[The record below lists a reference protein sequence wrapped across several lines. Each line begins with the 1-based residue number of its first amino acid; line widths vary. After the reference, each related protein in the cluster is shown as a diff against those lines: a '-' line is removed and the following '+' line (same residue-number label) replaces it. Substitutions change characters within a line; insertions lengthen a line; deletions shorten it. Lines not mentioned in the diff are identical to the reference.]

1 MNNLNDPDWNI
12 RPDQGAGGGNSKW
25 NYALLVPMLGLAA
38 FRWIWSKESQKEI
51 HEARTKYDKTMKIIQ
66 EDLELKYRLSLAEN
80 RKETVQLELELERER
95 RRAQGFKQALASQS
109 QQLMEER
116 RGLSRDRQALDL
128 EKGRVQQS
136 GTTGALFDEAL
147 EKESQREQTAIQ
159 ALGQVEEKLVE
170 RQSAFCSILVPR
182 EKRVDMEKD
191 LLVMAAREPAL
202 ARLGMDDSLR
212 DIFKNDRSCAEYLNT
227 DKRRN
232 GSLMWVYLRYWQL
245 QVSLEKHQRA
255 EASLLGTQTT
265 EK

>member
-116 RGLSRDRQALDL
+116 QGLSRDRQALDL

-136 GTTGALFDEAL
+136 GATGALFDEAL

-182 EKRVDMEKD
+182 EKRVEMEKD
-191 LLVMAAREPAL
+191 LLVMAAHEPAL
-202 ARLGMDDSLR
+202 AQLGMDDSLR

-255 EASLLGTQTT
+255 EASLLGTQPT

>member
-12 RPDQGAGGGNSKW
+12 RPDQRAGGDNSKW

-66 EDLELKYRLSLAEN
+66 DDLEMKYRLSLTEN

-95 RRAQGFKQALASQS
+95 RRAEGFKQALVSQS

-116 RGLSRDRQALDL
+116 RRLSRDRQALDL
-128 EKGRVQQS
+128 EKGRVQS
-136 GTTGALFDEAL
+136 GTAGALFDEAL
-147 EKESQREQTAIQ
+147 EKESQREQMAIQ

-170 RQSAFCSILVPR
+170 RQRAFCSILVPR
-182 EKRVDMEKD
+182 EKRLDMEKD
-191 LLVMAAREPAL
+191 LLVMAARDPSL
-202 ARLGMDDSLR
+202 ARLDMDDSLR
-212 DIFKNDRSCAEYLNT
+212 DVFKNDRSCAEYLNT

-232 GSLMWVYLRYWQL
+232 GSLMWVYLRYWRL

-255 EASLLGTQTT
+255 EASLLGTQPT

>member
-38 FRWIWSKESQKEI
+38 FRWIWSKESEKEI
-51 HEARTKYDKTMKIIQ
+51 HEARTKYDKTMKAIQ
-66 EDLELKYRLSLAEN
+66 EDLELKYRQSLAED
-80 RKETVQLELELERER
+80 RKETIQLEMELERER

-109 QQLMEER
+109 QQLLEKRQGLR
-116 RGLSRDRQALDL
+116 RERQALDL
-128 EKGRVQQS
+128 EKGQVLES
-136 GTTGALFDEAL
+136 GAAGALFHEAL
-147 EKESQREQTAIQ
+147 GKEGQREQTAIQ
-159 ALGQVEEKLVE
+159 ALRQVEEQLVE

-182 EKRVDMEKD
+182 EKRLEMEKD
-191 LLVMAAREPAL
+191 LLVMTAREPAL
-202 ARLGMDDSLR
+202 ARLGMEDSLR
-212 DIFKNDRSCAEYLNT
+212 DIFTNDRRCAEYLNT

-245 QVSLEKHQRA
+245 QVTLEKHQRA
-255 EASLLGTQTT
+255 EASLLATQPT

>member
-12 RPDQGAGGGNSKW
+12 RPNEGAAGGNSKW

-51 HEARTKYDKTMKIIQ
+51 QEAGTKYDKTMKAIQ
-66 EDLELKYRLSLAEN
+66 EDLELKYRLSLSEN
-80 RKETVQLELELERER
+80 RREMVQLELELERER

-116 RGLSRDRQALDL
+116 RGLSRERQALDM

-136 GTTGALFDEAL
+136 GATGALFNDAL
-147 EKESQREQTAIQ
+147 EKESQREQAAVQ
-159 ALGQVEEKLVE
+159 ALRQVEEKLVE

-182 EKRVDMEKD
+182 EKRLEMEKD
-191 LLVMAAREPAL
+191 LLVLAAREPAL
-202 ARLGMDDSLR
+202 ARLGMEDSLK
-212 DIFKNDRSCAEYLNT
+212 DIFKNDRRCAEYLNT

-245 QVSLEKHQRA
+245 QVKLEKHQRA
-255 EASLLGTQTT
+255 EASLLGS
-265 EK
+265 K